1 MRTLKKAAGAA
12 LIYAGFLGGSLAA
25 CAAESMDAL
34 TLFGVIV
41 ACGIALLVGVA
52 LRGDARHG

>member
-1 MRTLKKAAGAA
+1 MLKKIVGSG

-34 TLFGVIV
+34 TLFAAIAG
-41 ACGIALLVGVA
+41 CGISLLGGVA